1 MVKVLTSR
9 GVGEPNFST
18 LGRAA
23 WQRVKQPMASIRTI
37 RTLRKVDEAKGV
49 TQPEGRNL
57 LMRAGVGTPQQAP
70 RTILG
75 VNEFPAFPGART
87 RVPAPSPTNHQGVK
101 RP

>member
-1 MVKVLTSR
+1 MVKVLTSK
-9 GVGEPNFST
+9 GVGEPSFHT

-37 RTLRKVDEAKGV
+37 RTLRKVDEAKGN

-57 LMRAGVGTPQQAP
+57 LMRAGVGKPQQAP
-70 RTILG
+70 RVIG
-75 VNEFPAFPGART
+75 VNEFPAFPGAKT
-87 RVPAPSPTNHQGVK
+87 RVSAPSPTNNQGVK